1 MSYKANWNNWPS
13 VHLLPGMS
21 ATLVKG
27 ATGRYKAVGGM
38 GQAFVQNLAC
48 FTSGTL
54 FSKLRNNN
62 K

>member
-1 MSYKANWNNWPS
+1 
-13 VHLLPGMS
+13 MS